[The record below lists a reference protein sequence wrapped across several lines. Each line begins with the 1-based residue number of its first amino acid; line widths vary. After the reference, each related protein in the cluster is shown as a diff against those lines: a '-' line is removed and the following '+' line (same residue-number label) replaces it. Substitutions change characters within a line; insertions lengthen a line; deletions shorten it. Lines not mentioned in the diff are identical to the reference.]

1 MLQYLLLFFSIF
13 SNYKYDNF
21 FQNFSHKINHKIAV
35 AIFCFNRP
43 HYFDVALRSIEN
55 NPESNY
61 LPFFFFLDGGPNS
74 KQNEYVKIIENSNI
88 KHKYIITRLEN
99 YGIGKNIIDARRF
112 LFEFCNF
119 ETLILTEEDIQ
130 VNDTFFEFLLKL
142 HSWAHNNYKNI
153 GTVQCWNQECL
164 LTDKQK
170 LASLQLLKPVNPW
183 WSGVC
188 YTQTKKVWSDIAPIL
203 YYYEKNF
210 IDTLEKNSRFKS
222 KPARGPYAGQIKNWL
237 KSLAQHR
244 VNNNENSTFLK
255 FDNKKIIN
263 HIKSSKNS
271 AGNQDCVNAIALW
284 LKGYERLQTV
294 VNHLIHIGEDG
305 CSWKSNQYKKLS
317 MYLQTL
323 SNYDVSKITD
333 FKIVANI

>member
-1 MLQYLLLFFSIF
+1 MF

-21 FQNFSHKINHKIAV
+21 FRNFSNKINRKNAV

-43 HYFDVALRSIEN
+43 HYFDIALRSIES

-61 LPFFFFLDGGPNS
+61 LPFFFFLDGGPKS
-74 KQNEYVKIIENSNI
+74 KQNEYIKIIENSNI
-88 KHKYIITRLEN
+88 KNKYIITRSEN

-112 LFEFCNF
+112 LFEFCKF

-130 VNDTFFEFLLKL
+130 VNDTFFQFLLKL
-142 HSWAHNNYKNI
+142 HNWAHANYDNI

-164 LTDKQK
+164 LSDEQK
-170 LASLQLLKPVNPW
+170 LDSLNLLKPVSPW

-210 IDTLEKNSRFKS
+210 IDTVEKNSRFKS
-222 KPARGPYAGQIKNWL
+222 KPSRGPYAKTIKNWL
-237 KSLAQHR
+237 KVLTGNRIIRDGTTS
-244 VNNNENSTFLK
+244 LK
-255 FDNKKIIN
+255 FDDNEIIN
-263 HIKSSKNS
+263 RIESGKASP
-271 AGNQDCVNAIALW
+271 GNQDCINAIALW
-284 LKGYERLQTV
+284 LKGYVRLQTV

-305 CSWKSNQYKKLS
+305 CSWNADQYKKLS
-317 MYLQTL
+317 MYQQTL
-323 SNYDVSKITD
+323 SNYNLSKISD
-333 FKIVANI
+333 FKIVDNI